1 MMKRSEIVSEAVRNA
16 VHRQLFL
23 SIAVGLVF
31 VAVTCMTVLM
41 VTWSHQLRTVEDQR
55 GRFIIE
61 ITAASDQGIDPWRCE
76 SLGNRKGVL
85 AAGGIYESAGSNV
98 ENPLTYREIPSIL
111 ASPGAMRVW
120 GLDSPQGAVVGSSL
134 AAVSPELVTAPHAVT
149 EDHLQVRIAG
159 VAPSSIPVEALNS
172 HLIVPAFLDAPL
184 SVCWVRYV
192 APDRESV
199 WAASSAAMG
208 LTPVIISDFFPV
220 TPDSL
225 TSEALWDR
233 YISALPSVLAG
244 FVAIALA
251 GVTMVWRRRE
261 VAVMRIAGVSAR
273 DTFTVVSLE
282 HIIPL
287 LVMLPGGFMWGC
299 LAATAAT
306 GQGPSVDAYRAAT
319 MFLLGSALLYIAGCS
334 LLAGILSRNN
344 PLAAL
349 KD

>member
-1 MMKRSEIVSEAVRNA
+1 MSRALQHSLIIDRRPVTSLELWSAAERVR
-16 VHRQLFL
+16 
-23 SIAVGLVF
+23 I
-31 VAVTCMTVLM
+31 
-41 VTWSHQLRTVEDQR
+41 
-55 GRFIIE
+55 
-61 ITAASDQGIDPWRCE
+61 
-76 SLGNRKGVL
+76 
-85 AAGGIYESAGSNV
+85 
-98 ENPLTYREIPSIL
+98 
-111 ASPGAMRVW
+111 
-120 GLDSPQGAVVGSSL
+120 
-134 AAVSPELVTAPHAVT
+134 T

-251 GVTMVWRRRE
+251 GV
-261 VAVMRIAGVSAR
+261 
-273 DTFTVVSLE
+273 
-282 HIIPL
+282 
-287 LVMLPGGFMWGC
+287 
-299 LAATAAT
+299 
-306 GQGPSVDAYRAAT
+306 
-319 MFLLGSALLYIAGCS
+319 
-334 LLAGILSRNN
+334 
-344 PLAAL
+344 
-349 KD
+349 